1 MVSKA
6 SEDLPEPETPVT
18 TVSEL
23 WGISKS
29 MFLRLW
35 TLAPRTTMVSVDI
48 LRPNATHGRF
58 ENVVRAL
65 SGAGKGSGIL
75 YYKAPPREPS
85 CSRTVPSRHPERSA
99 LPPADRGIFA
109 AIFPRAPTLFAPEEQ
124 RVRRFER
131 TSV

>member
-1 MVSKA
+1 IVSKA

-48 LRPNATHGRF
+48 LRPNAAHRRF

-65 SGAGKGSGIL
+65 SGAGKGSEIL

-85 CSRTVPSRHPERSA
+85 CSRTVRAVIPKVGAFTSRPRDLRRDLPEG
-99 LPPADRGIFA
+99 PDVI
-109 AIFPRAPTLFAPEEQ
+109 
-124 RVRRFER
+124 R
-131 TSV
+131 T